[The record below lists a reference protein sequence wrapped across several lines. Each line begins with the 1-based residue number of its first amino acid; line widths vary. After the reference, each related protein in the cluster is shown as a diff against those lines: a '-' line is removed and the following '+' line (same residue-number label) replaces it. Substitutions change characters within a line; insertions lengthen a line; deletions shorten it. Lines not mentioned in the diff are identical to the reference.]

1 MASESFKADVTS
13 RFNLLVELLIRRG
26 LAKNNSGVAR
36 LMEQPV
42 QIISKLLSGERIIT
56 LEQTSALS
64 RNAQVN
70 GDWLLTG
77 TGEIFKEEEEVAQ
90 LAPDE
95 LIAAVATAVARHE
108 IPKVLGERIIEQMS
122 MLREELM
129 AHKSEINDLNQRII
143 KMLELSKKGY

>member
-13 RFNLLVELLIRRG
+13 RFNLLVELLIKRG

-36 LMEQPV
+36 LMEQPA

-77 TGEIFKEEEEVAQ
+77 KGDIFKEETE
-90 LAPDE
+90 APPSPDD

-108 IPKVLGERIIEQMS
+108 IPKILGERIVEQLSQM
-122 MLREELM
+122 RDDLM
-129 AHKSEINDLNQRII
+129 AHKTEINELNQRII
-143 KMLELSKKGY
+143 KMLDLSKKGY